1 MNTEY
6 PSDFAAPTT
15 KPRKPHVRAVKA
27 YEITDGAGLHIAH
40 VLAKTPAAACELVR
54 PQLHARLLKTIEI
67 ANVDPSTWVTDTAAD
82 TTMTEGDAP

>member
-1 MNTEY
+1 MSTEY

-27 YEITDGAGLHIAH
+27 YEITDGNGLHIAH

-54 PQLHARLLKTIEI
+54 PQLQARILSIVE
-67 ANVDPSTWVTDTAAD
+67 AAQVDPSTWVTSDTATATAED
-82 TTMTEGDAP
+82 TTP